1 MRERALGSAR
11 LENQTYKSLLDLKG
25 YSGCKDPNNNNRNPS
40 CIYNST
46 SNKYLKM
53 DLGCVRNMSTI

>member
-1 MRERALGSAR
+1 MLQKGRKGCKMRERALGSVR
-11 LENQTYKSLLDLKG
+11 LENQTYKSLFYLKG

-46 SNKYLKM
+46 FK
-53 DLGCVRNMSTI
+53 